1 MNKYINNVK
10 INETEKISFTLTV
23 DSMSRLLHLMVQD
36 LNDIIQSDL
45 KKKNFDKEF
54 FQYIFYKY
62 NEFVIGLD
70 RANQEHLTF
79 YVDEDYLNKYFIH
92 FVNTSI
98 NIVEGYNGEG
108 YEKLILELND
118 KNLFQ
123 KYKI

>member
-70 RANQEHLTF
+70 RANQEHLTS

-123 KYKI
+123 KRI